1 MREIDKLT
9 HSKNKTTQL
18 ITKMKQKNEK
28 KILNFQNVGKII
40 ASERGSQKRKRVCAS
55 TRLDHNSFT
64 MDFILM
70 ECQNAIVFIST
81 PKRIK
86 TISQSAYLDRVETVL
101 DEGEEGSNL
110 LIPCR

>member
-9 HSKNKTTQL
+9 HSKNKNDPAYHQ
-18 ITKMKQKNEK
+18 NETEK
-28 KILNFQNVGKII
+28 RKFLNFPNVGKII

-70 ECQNAIVFIST
+70 ECQNAIVFLST
-81 PKRIK
+81 PKQIK
-86 TISQSAYLDRVETVL
+86 TISQSAYRDRVETVL

>member
-18 ITKMKQKNEK
+18 ITKTKQKNEK
-28 KILNFQNVGKII
+28 TLNFQNVGKII
-40 ASERGSQKRKRVCAS
+40 VSERGSQKRKRVCAS

-64 MDFILM
+64 MDSILM
-70 ECQNAIVFIST
+70 ECQNAIVFLST

>member
-1 MREIDKLT
+1 MLENYSL
-9 HSKNKTTQL
+9 
-18 ITKMKQKNEK
+18 
-28 KILNFQNVGKII
+28 
-40 ASERGSQKRKRVCAS
+40 RKRLAKEKESVCIHS
-55 TRLDHNSFT
+55 IGPQLLHNG
-64 MDFILM
+64 FILM

-86 TISQSAYLDRVETVL
+86 TISQSAYLDRMETAL